1 MAVENR
7 VIKPQDGFQTKFL
20 SSKADIVFAGS
31 GAGCFAK
38 DTLVKT
44 VKGYKP
50 IQDIEVGEYVLSYN
64 EITKQKEN
72 KLVVETFTHNTIAI
86 SKKMII
92 FVLDNNIII
101 RCTENHEFYFRGNW
115 VSARELFRRKMGV
128 CEQHFQSLFSFKQ
141 WETGNC
147 KLEKQQQ
154 VCNNET
160 SIRQTWI
167 LQNDAKDVEKWRVSF
182 PYNKSTSNSNR
193 TLQRKRT
200 WVEYGKS
207 HRHESSKQSYRQLG
221 VDRCKRQFSP
231 LNKKHGSVCKKYW
244 QQKNIET
251 FNRVSNRHIDIKR
264 KTSARDKGKIQTN
277 NLYARDVSKGISGFN
292 RLYQR
297 DSELQKLEA
306 FEIKLSDIKEIILEN
321 INENVYDLSV
331 VDNNNYFITDNE
343 ILVHNCGKTYSLLME
358 PLRHITTVKGFGA
371 VVFRRTTPQITNEGG
386 LWDTSVGLYQTIA
399 KQKESSREWIFN
411 NGNKLKFSHL
421 EYDKDAYSW
430 QGSQI
435 PFIGFDEL
443 THFSK
448 KQFFYL
454 LSRNRSV
461 CGVKPYVRATLNP
474 DPDSWV
480 AEFIEWYIDQKTG
493 YPIKEHI
500 GKLRYFMLNSGEIC
514 WGNTKQ
520 EVYEKQKHTIDTLIE
535 SNEGSSMEDYIK
547 SFSFITGSIY
557 ENKELM
563 RANPDYL
570 SNLLAQSEEDQLRL
584 LYGNWK
590 HVTNDNEL
598 YNYEAFKSMFS
609 SLKNSKTG
617 IFSITADIAME
628 GADKFVVGVWD
639 GYELVDIK
647 IINKSDGSIVVET
660 IKEFA
665 NTYQVPNNR
674 IVYDNDG
681 VGSYLGGFII
691 YGIGFNNNGKPVL
704 SSGKAYKNLKSQ
716 CYYVSSQNVNE
727 YKVTISDKVANTR
740 YDEKYTVKERFMY
753 ERRCIRKD
761 KPDYDQ
767 KLAVIPKQEM
777 KPLIGGD
784 SPDLMDMF
792 MLRARLE
799 LVPKF

>member
-31 GAGCFAK
+31 GAGC
-38 DTLVKT
+38 
-44 VKGYKP
+44 
-50 IQDIEVGEYVLSYN
+50 
-64 EITKQKEN
+64 
-72 KLVVETFTHNTIAI
+72 
-86 SKKMII
+86 
-92 FVLDNNIII
+92 
-101 RCTENHEFYFRGNW
+101 
-115 VSARELFRRKMGV
+115 
-128 CEQHFQSLFSFKQ
+128 
-141 WETGNC
+141 
-147 KLEKQQQ
+147 
-154 VCNNET
+154 
-160 SIRQTWI
+160 
-167 LQNDAKDVEKWRVSF
+167 
-182 PYNKSTSNSNR
+182 
-193 TLQRKRT
+193 
-200 WVEYGKS
+200 GKS
-207 HRHESSKQSYRQLG
+207 
-221 VDRCKRQFSP
+221 
-231 LNKKHGSVCKKYW
+231 
-244 QQKNIET
+244 
-251 FNRVSNRHIDIKR
+251 
-264 KTSARDKGKIQTN
+264 
-277 NLYARDVSKGISGFN
+277 
-292 RLYQR
+292 
-297 DSELQKLEA
+297 
-306 FEIKLSDIKEIILEN
+306 
-321 INENVYDLSV
+321 
-331 VDNNNYFITDNE
+331 
-343 ILVHNCGKTYSLLME
+343 YSLLME
-358 PLRHITTVKGFGA
+358 PLRHITTVTGFGA
-371 VVFRRTTPQITNEGG
+371 VIFRRTTPQITNEGG
-386 LWDTSVGLYQTIA
+386 LWDTSVQLYQSIA
-399 KQKESSREWIFN
+399 KQRESSREWIFN

-421 EYDKDAYSW
+421 EYDKDVYSW

-598 YNYEAFKSMFS
+598 YNYEAFKSMFG
-609 SLKNSKTG
+609 SLKSSKTG

-647 IINKSDGSIVVET
+647 IINKSDGNVVVET

-740 YDEKYTVKERFMY
+740 YDDKYTVKERFMY